1 VQAGISVGGWTDA
14 MGDDMGMVRSA
25 LLGLAAAGALLLGA
39 ATASAEG
46 LPDRIKDGSYR
57 PTYRGM
63 NWSGF
68 YVGVQG
74 GYGWG
79 DTEHQ
84 ESGVSTGTF
93 DTSGGL
99 VGVTWGT
106 NWQRGNWVY
115 GLEGDFSFSSIDGD
129 FSPSP
134 CDAIGPCF
142 TDIRTLGTSRVRLG
156 YAMDRSLF
164 YVTGGLA
171 YGNVRAGIGD
181 ADDDDE
187 TRFGW
192 TLGGGIEWAFAPR
205 WSLKAEYLHVDLGR
219 LNYSIG
225 DLSTIDVDVT
235 ADIVRVG
242 INYNFGP
249 EFWGDMFGR
258 R

>member
-1 VQAGISVGGWTDA
+1 MSAGRSTGAT
-14 MGDDMGMVRSA
+14 GDDMGMVRSA

-46 LPDRIKDGSYR
+46 LPDRIKDRPYR
-57 PTYRGM
+57 SHSGM

-68 YVGVQG
+68 YVGIQG

-79 DTEHQ
+79 DTEHHQ
-84 ESGVSTGTF
+84 GSASTGTF

-99 VGVTWGT
+99 VGVTWGA
-106 NWQRGNWVY
+106 NWQRGNLVY
-115 GLEGDFSFSSIDGD
+115 GLESDFSFSSIDGAVTTPEC
-129 FSPSP
+129 FF
-134 CDAIGPCF
+134 GTCF
-142 TDIRTLGTSRVRLG
+142 TDIRTLSTSRVRLG
-156 YAMDRSLF
+156 YAMDRSLA

-171 YGNVRAGIGD
+171 YGNVRAGREPF
-181 ADDDDE
+181 DDDE

-192 TLGGGIEWAFAPR
+192 TLGAGIEWAFAPR
-205 WSLKAEYLHVDLGR
+205 WSLKAEYLHVDLGDR
-219 LNYSIG
+219 RNYSFG
-225 DLSTIDVDVT
+225 GSVDVDIT
-235 ADIVRVG
+235 ADIARVG

>member
-1 VQAGISVGGWTDA
+1 
-14 MGDDMGMVRSA
+14 MGMVRSV
-25 LLGLAAAGALLLGA
+25 LLGLVAAGALLLGA
-39 ATASAEG
+39 GTASAEG

-79 DTEHQ
+79 DTEHHAA
-84 ESGVSTGTF
+84 GISTGTF

-99 VGVTWGT
+99 AGVTWGT

-115 GLEGDFSFSSIDGD
+115 GLESDFSFSSIDGD
-129 FSPSP
+129 SDNCVTS
-134 CDAIGPCF
+134 CF
-142 TDIRTLGTSRVRLG
+142 TDIRTLSTSRVRLG
-156 YAMDRSLF
+156 YAMDRSLV

-171 YGNVRAGIGD
+171 YGNVRAGIRD
-181 ADDDDE
+181 FFDDDE

-192 TLGGGIEWAFAPR
+192 TLGAGIEWAFAPR
-205 WSLKAEYLHVDLGR
+205 WSLKAEYLHVDLGDR
-219 LNYSIG
+219 RNYSALG
-225 DLSTIDVDVT
+225 ESVDVDVT
-235 ADIVRVG
+235 TDIVRVG
-242 INYNFGP
+242 INYNLGP